1 MSLATIKTNLHE
13 AIENE
18 QNEEVLQILESV
30 LAQEENSSEPL
41 TVSADQVKELQ
52 VSYNESLAD
61 KVIDIEKANQ
71 MIDEWLKK

>member
-1 MSLATIKTNLHE
+1 MSLATLKTNLHE

-18 QNEEVLQILESV
+18 QNEEVLQIIESV
-30 LAQEENSSEPL
+30 LTQEENFKEPL
-41 TVSADQVKELQ
+41 TVSVDQVKELE

-61 KVIDIEKANQ
+61 KVMDIEKANQ